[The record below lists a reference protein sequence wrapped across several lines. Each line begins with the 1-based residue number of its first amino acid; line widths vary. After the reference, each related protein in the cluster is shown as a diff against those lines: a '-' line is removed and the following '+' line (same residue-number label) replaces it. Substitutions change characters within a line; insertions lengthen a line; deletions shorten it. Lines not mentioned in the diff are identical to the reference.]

1 MGHKIYSKENQLHLE
16 SLPME
21 SVGIDLCSEI

>member
-16 SLPME
+16 SPPME
-21 SVGIDLCSEI
+21 SLWMNLCSEI